1 VKVGE
6 PFVVDGTPA
15 QVRERLEQRL
25 CVIGELWL
33 PTRGEMRR
41 WDVSPAPLYLR
52 WTRVKGGFEIGPRLE
67 TMPAA
72 RLAPALRGRI
82 RALGTGRSEFT
93 ARVRWP
99 RSTAAVLLFFTAVLL
114 GWLGYTTAGLY
125 SGQSHLGW
133 LAVWGMST
141 VIFCG
146 GTFAAWQW
154 GRGQLLNDLPW
165 LDQVL
170 SSPMVDGEDW

>member
-1 VKVGE
+1 MKVGE
-6 PFVVDGTPA
+6 PLMVDGTPA

-33 PTRGEMRR
+33 PTRGEMKR

-52 WTRVKGGFEIGPRLE
+52 WTRAKDGFEIGPRLE
-67 TMPAA
+67 TMPAS
-72 RLAPALRGRI
+72 RLAPALRGTI
-82 RALGTGRSEFT
+82 RAVGTGRSEFT

-99 RSTAAVLLFFTAVLL
+99 RSTFAVLLTFTAALL
-114 GWLGYTTAGLY
+114 AWGGYTVAGL
-125 SGQSHLGW
+125 STGQSHLGW

-141 VIFCG
+141 AIVHG
-146 GTFAAWQW
+146 GAFAAWRW

-165 LDQVL
+165 LGQVL
-170 SSPMVDGEDW
+170 ASPMVEGEDW